1 MALINLKDIPLPGE
15 RSSRFID
22 APLVQD
28 EGIHKQLRHDHDWVG
43 ELEFSSC
50 LHPDVRDYYVR
61 LANVFSLGALYYPLY
76 TICTQLSS
84 MALELALNTRFRFET
99 RYGLGLRGLLEHAT
113 RRHLLKFE
121 KTSVVKEIHRKS
133 TEFAAMIPRHC
144 EPKQISEI
152 ARNRAEMLAKLLPQI
167 RNSAAHP
174 AFASLVDP
182 PMAYKSLQQSLEL
195 ANIVFEESETAL
207 KRFADDAAIR
217 MDEVSIVEIRPANP
231 GRKAGSSCTCLSKKL
246 EACQAIEKAT
256 RAFGINHKASIS
268 FRILD
273 ELNLVPNTAK
283 DVINLFDS
291 KLKDKDLLPE
301 NLELACSCLLDHL
314 AEAESRFARELVL
327 MHKGREIY
335 ARFDRSGKSRRWVLN
350 TKSENNQFSCAIG
363 ADDLSFYSFLK
374 AGIAPTQKAA
384 TDEIQGLS
392 TILGQKPDALDWHQL
407 VWPRDSDEPK
417 A

>member
-121 KTSVVKEIHRKS
+121 NTSVVKEIHRKS

-152 ARNRAEMLAKLLPQI
+152 ARNRAEMLTKLLPQI

-182 PMAYKSLQQSLEL
+182 PMAYKSLQQSLEF
-195 ANIVFEESETAL
+195 ANIVFEESEPAL
-207 KRFADDAAIR
+207 KQFVDDAAIR
-217 MDEVSIVEIRPANP
+217 MDEVSVVEMRPANP
-231 GRKAGSSCTCLSKKL
+231 GRKAGSSCCRLSTTL
-246 EACQAIEKAT
+246 QACQAIEKAA
-256 RAFGINHKASIS
+256 RSFGIFLKASMAFQALRDLS
-268 FRILD
+268 
-273 ELNLVPNTAK
+273 LVPNTA
-283 DVINLFDS
+283 DGVEDLFKKKATCQDRLS
-291 KLKDKDLLPE
+291 DGQASSCLALLE
-301 NLELACSCLLDHL
+301 NLSV
-314 AEAESRFARELVL
+314 AEARFAREMLFE
-327 MHKGREIY
+327 HKGRRVSVKSVRTGNSCKWLLVLES
-335 ARFDRSGKSRRWVLN
+335 DRHQS
-350 TKSENNQFSCAIG
+350 SCTIR
-363 ADDLSFYSFLK
+363 ADELSYYSLLK
-374 AGIAPTQKAA
+374 AGLASSLDAA
-384 TDEIQGLS
+384 SKEIRGLS
-392 TILGQKPDALDWHQL
+392 TILGQKPDAFRWNQI
-407 VWPRDSDEPK
+407 VWPRCSDYS
-417 A
+417 